1 MFNIESFGSGSGG
14 NCYRI
19 TYKGQALIIDC
30 GFRLN
35 ALRRKGFSTSN
46 IKGVLISHAH
56 KDHCAG
62 VADLLKS
69 GAVVYMSND
78 TRKALDLKYNFLCR
92 QLNAGETVKIGEFKI
107 KAFDL
112 QHDAPNIGFLIKA
125 GENTILYITDSY
137 YCKYRFKGVTHMMI
151 EINHSYETIERSLHA
166 GTLNKALY
174 KRLKTSHFSLENAK
188 EFIKSCDLSKL
199 QEVRILHISQDNGDA
214 ELFKS
219 EIERLTGVFVNVE
232 R

>member
-1 MFNIESFGSGSGG
+1 MFRIESFGSGSGG
-14 NCYRI
+14 NCYRL
-19 TYKGQALIIDC
+19 TYKGQSLIIDC
-30 GFRLN
+30 GFRIN
-35 ALRRKGFSTSN
+35 ALYRKGFTLSDV
-46 IKGVLISHAH
+46 KGVLISHAH
-56 KDHCAG
+56 NDHCKG
-62 VADLLKS
+62 VADLLKH

-78 TRKALDLKYNFLCR
+78 TRRALDLRYNFMCR
-92 QLNAGETVKIGEFKI
+92 QINAGDTVKIGEFTV

-112 QHDAPNIGFLIKA
+112 QHDITNIGFLIKA
-125 GENTILYITDSY
+125 GDNVIVYITDSY

-151 EINHSYETIERSLHA
+151 EINHSYETIERSLRA